1 MAPSFVDV
9 GTYAGVHEPLDESR
23 VGLIDQTARLGGDRG
38 EDERALARARYAGEH
53 RQPALRDDD
62 VDTAQV
68 VLTSA
73 DDANDVVRI
82 DRVLSSSPSS
92 SHTDDCA

>member
-9 GTYAGVHEPLDESR
+9 GTCASLHEALHESR

-38 EDERALARARYAGEH
+38 ENERALARARYAGED
-53 RQPALRDDD
+53 RQPALGDDD

-68 VLTSA
+68 VLTSP
-73 DDANDVVRI
+73 DDTDDVMRI
-82 DRVLSSSPSS
+82 GRVLSSSPSS